1 MLQLDLNGTP
11 SKEFFKDFDCRD
23 IRETKKL
30 ERAMYT
36 EFCILLNDGFF
47 LRFVKLLHH
56 ISFFVKIDKNRFLVC
71 KLHISVHG
79 IINHHHMAENIQN
92 LS

>member
-11 SKEFFKDFDCRD
+11 SKVFSKDFDCRD

-56 ISFFVKIDKNRFLVC
+56 ISFFLKIDKNRFLVC
-71 KLHISVHG
+71 KLHVSVHD